1 VLAWPDFWRVANGA
15 RLKVQL
21 PLVVHLN
28 VCYSG
33 GRHHIHFLSGYREQ
47 VSSWRCSCSSRME
60 GSVGRQP
67 LPGVYKK
74 KASTMNECV
83 NLRKLAVG
91 KCPKGMVESLNLRM
105 FEMVSYSRT

>member
-1 VLAWPDFWRVANGA
+1 
-15 RLKVQL
+15 
-21 PLVVHLN
+21 
-28 VCYSG
+28 
-33 GRHHIHFLSGYREQ
+33 
-47 VSSWRCSCSSRME
+47 ME